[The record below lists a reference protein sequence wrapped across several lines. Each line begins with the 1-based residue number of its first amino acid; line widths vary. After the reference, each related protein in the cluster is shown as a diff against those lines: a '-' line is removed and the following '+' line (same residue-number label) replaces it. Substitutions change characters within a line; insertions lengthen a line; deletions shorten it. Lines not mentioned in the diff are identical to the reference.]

1 VRFSSA
7 FPLRLE
13 RALAACRADAGL
25 APVPAGTPPVAPPTW
40 DHSTNS
46 FAACLNMY
54 LCGPSR
60 EAYARTMQLCCQDAY
75 RQNLPAYCAPGTP
88 AP

>member
-1 VRFSSA
+1 
-7 FPLRLE
+7 
-13 RALAACRADAGL
+13 
-25 APVPAGTPPVAPPTW
+25 VAPPTW